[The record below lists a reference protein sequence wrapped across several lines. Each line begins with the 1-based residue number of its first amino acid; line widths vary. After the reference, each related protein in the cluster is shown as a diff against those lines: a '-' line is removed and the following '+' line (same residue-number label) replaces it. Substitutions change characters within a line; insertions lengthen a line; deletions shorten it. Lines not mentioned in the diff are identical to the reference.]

1 MKETKTLTRGMV
13 LLFGTIVL
21 VILIGFISLKI
32 LKNSSV
38 KKYRTF
44 ENELIVAAENYYEIK
59 NVDIDDGEEKK
70 ITIKQLSDMNLV
82 YNELANKCD
91 GYVVIASEEN
101 ISTEE
106 YEIVYRP
113 YIKCGKKYMT
123 SNYSEY

>member
-13 LLFGTIVL
+13 LLFGTILL
-21 VILIGFISLKI
+21 VILIAFISFKI

-59 NVDIDDGEEKK
+59 NVDIDEGEEKK
-70 ITIKQLSDMNLV
+70 ITIKQLSNMNLV

-106 YEIVYRP
+106 YEIAYRP

-123 SNYSEY
+123 ANYSEY